1 MKFRWMDETNKQG
14 DRQSILICDPTTK
27 PHLNQ
32 ETITFSV
39 YFSGA
44 SSQKPKKQKMPQKF
58 SIIIMRKIIKKIQFI
73 CWFLFTTFQIKSLK
87 CNE

>member
-1 MKFRWMDETNKQG
+1 MYGWMDETNKQG
-14 DRQSILICDPTTK
+14 DRQSILIYDPTTK

-58 SIIIMRKIIKKIQFI
+58 SIIIMRKIIKKFNSFAGF
-73 CWFLFTTFQIKSLK
+73 FLQLFK
-87 CNE
+87 